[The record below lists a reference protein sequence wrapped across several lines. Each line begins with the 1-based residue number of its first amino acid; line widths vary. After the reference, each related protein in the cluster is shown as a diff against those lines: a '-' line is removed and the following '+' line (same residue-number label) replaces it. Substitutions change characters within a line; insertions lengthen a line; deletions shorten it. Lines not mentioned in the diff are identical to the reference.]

1 MKGKGQYV
9 AFPGFVAKPSSHEL
23 VVLPVTQTK
32 EGSPVNL
39 HVHVI
44 TGREPGPR
52 LLLLS
57 MLHGNEWLSAVQF
70 RQLASEVDPAKL
82 RGTLLLVP
90 VANPVAFRSGTR
102 VIVDDSDMP
111 DLNRSFGGP
120 FEWMTNQIAR
130 TIADRLMK
138 QADYMMDFH
147 LSDWGSTMNEVAYG
161 EDHTDP
167 KVREESRLMAL
178 AYAYPSVNAEKT
190 TGVFPGPN
198 SASGY
203 AGEVLHIPN
212 IAVEIG
218 GLGFGEEV
226 EQEFNRQSI
235 DGVLN
240 CMRHLGMLEGEVRR
254 LDRYLIWRN
263 RWRLQPTKG
272 GYLEVTAKGGLPFRE
287 VAKGEVLARVVD
299 PRTFEVLEQLASPG
313 RGIIF
318 YWCRDYMVHP
328 GQWAFGIIN
337 MEDGQSGWVDR
348 DRAWAG
354 RY

>member
-1 MKGKGQYV
+1 M
-9 AFPGFVAKPSSHEL
+9 
-23 VVLPVTQTK
+23 VLPVTQTR
-32 EGSPVNL
+32 EGLPVNL
-39 HVHVI
+39 IVHVI

-70 RQLASEVDPAKL
+70 RRLASEIDPAKL
-82 RGTLLLVP
+82 KGTLMLVP
-90 VANPVAFRSGTR
+90 VANPVAFRTNTR

-120 FEWMTNQIAR
+120 FEWTTNQIAR
-130 TIADRLMK
+130 TIADKLMK

-147 LSDWGSTMNEVAYG
+147 LSDWGSTMNEVAFG
-161 EDHTDP
+161 EDGLDP
-167 KVREESRLMAL
+167 VVQEKSRLLCL

-190 TGVFPGPN
+190 TGIFPGPN
-198 SASGY
+198 SASSY
-203 AGEVLHIPN
+203 ASEVLHIPN

-218 GLGFGEEV
+218 GLGFGEELEGKWTREAV
-226 EQEFNRQSI
+226 

-240 CMRHLGMLEGEVRR
+240 CMRHLGMLEGKVLR

-263 RWRLQPTKG
+263 RWRLSPTKG
-272 GYLEVTAKGGLPFRE
+272 GYLEVTAKGELPFRE
-287 VAKGEVLARVVD
+287 VAKGEVLARVID
-299 PRTFEVLEQLASPG
+299 PNTFEVLEELASPG

-318 YWCRDYMVHP
+318 YWCRNYMVHP

-337 MEDGQSGWVDR
+337 MEDGQSGWVPGNQ
-348 DRAWAG
+348 AWAPK
-354 RY
+354 